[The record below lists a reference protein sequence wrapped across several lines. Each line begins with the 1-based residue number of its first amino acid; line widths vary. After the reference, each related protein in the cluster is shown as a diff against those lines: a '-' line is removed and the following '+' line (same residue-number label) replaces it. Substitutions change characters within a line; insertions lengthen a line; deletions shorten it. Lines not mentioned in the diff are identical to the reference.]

1 VITKELPD
9 TKAMRKLLL
18 PVLAICLLALSPLRL
33 ALAGDGLFPEI
44 PKAKARFSETQE
56 CVEPLDEMRRNHM
69 EYILHQRDKTVHEGI
84 RTKQH
89 SLVECINCHVSDA
102 PDAPRYSSE
111 KHFCNSCHTF
121 ASVRIDCFQCH
132 ADRPTRDS
140 QIPDVERR
148 SAMHHQAAATA
159 SLSNTAT
166 SQTLD
171 VLAAEGPIR

>member
-1 VITKELPD
+1 
-9 TKAMRKLLL
+9 MRKLLL

-56 CVEPLDEMRRNHM
+56 CVEPIDDMRRNHM
-69 EYILHQRDKTVHEGI
+69 EYILHQRDETVHEGI

-132 ADRPTRDS
+132 ADRPVKSSQSGTPASSRDPVMYS
-140 QIPDVERR
+140 QD
-148 SAMHHQAAATA
+148 SAEEARMVQQMQALVAGG
-159 SLSNTAT
+159 SEN
-166 SQTLD
+166 
-171 VLAAEGPIR
+171 E